1 MFFCE
6 MTSVSKMTPFE
17 INLPGFKFD
26 LQYYGPNVSTTQLQG
41 GGGGGFVYLGR
52 TQIHFLSDVSSAI
65 ASSDRKVPITV
76 TRHILVYIAH
86 TLLV

>member
-1 MFFCE
+1 
-6 MTSVSKMTPFE
+6 MTPFE

-26 LQYYGPNVSTTQLQG
+26 LQYYGPNVSTTQLQ
-41 GGGGGFVYLGR
+41 GGFVYLGR

-86 TLLV
+86 TPLV